1 MRTQRS
7 GATAGPEVLAAI
19 DLVKSYGRTQALR
32 GASVVLHGGE
42 IVGLVGDNGAGK
54 STLVK
59 SIAGVIR
66 PDSGTVRIAGE
77 GAPFAGALSVRL
89 RGVETVHQDLG
100 LCDNL
105 TVYENI
111 YLGRELRTYGV
122 LARRRMRRGATTILR
137 ERLGVDRVPVERRP
151 NQLSGGQ
158 RQLVALARAEAW
170 DARALLLDEP
180 TAALSADATKRVVA
194 VIERLR
200 DRGAGILLISHDI
213 PQVMDLCDRVVV
225 LRQGACVANAS
236 TGAGLTTEMVL
247 GLMTGAI
254 HELERG
260 QKHAMG

>member
-1 MRTQRS
+1 M
-7 GATAGPEVLAAI
+7 TAPHSPGPEVLAAVE
-19 DLVKSYGRTQALR
+19 LVKSYGKTQALR
-32 GASVVLHGGE
+32 GASLALHGGE

-59 SIAGVIR
+59 SIAGVVR
-66 PDSGTVRIAGE
+66 PDSGSVRIAGE
-77 GAPFAGALSVRL
+77 DTPFDGALSVRL

-105 TVYENI
+105 MVYENI
-111 YLGRELRTYGV
+111 YLGRELRSHGL
-122 LARRRMRRGATTILR
+122 LARRRMRRGAATILR

-180 TAALSADATKRVVA
+180 TAALSADATTRVVA

-236 TGAGLTTEMVL
+236 TADGLTTETVL

-254 HELERG
+254 QGLERG
-260 QKHAMG
+260 RNDAVD

>member
-1 MRTQRS
+1 VST
-7 GATAGPEVLAAI
+7 ATVDEVLAA
-19 DLVKSYGRTQALR
+19 DHLVKTYGRTRALQN
-32 GASVVLHGGE
+32 ATLALHGGE

-59 SIAGVIR
+59 SLAGVIR
-66 PDSGTVRIAGE
+66 PDEGTIRIGGE
-77 GAPFAGALSVRL
+77 SVAFGGALATRL
-89 RGVETVHQDLG
+89 LGVETVHQDLG

-111 YLGRELRTYGV
+111 YLGRELRGRGL
-122 LARRRMRRGATTILR
+122 LARRRMRRGAATILR
-137 ERLGVDRVPVERRP
+137 DRLGVDRIPVERRT

-180 TAALSADATKRVVA
+180 TAALSADATRRVIS

-213 PQVMDLCDRVVV
+213 PQVMELCDRVVV
-225 LRQGACVANAS
+225 LRQGRCVADVRPAS
-236 TGAGLTTEMVL
+236 GVTTETVL

-254 HELERG
+254 QAFERG
-260 QKHAMG
+260 QDDDVE

>member
-1 MRTQRS
+1 M
-7 GATAGPEVLAAI
+7 TARQSPGPEVLAAV
-19 DLVKSYGRTQALR
+19 DLVKTYGKTQALR
-32 GASVVLHGGE
+32 GASLTLHSGE

-59 SIAGVIR
+59 SIAGVVR
-66 PDSGTVRIAGE
+66 PDSGSLRIAGE
-77 GAPFAGALSVRL
+77 ETSFDGALSVRL

-111 YLGRELRTYGV
+111 YLGRELRNHGL
-122 LARRRMRRGATTILR
+122 LARRRMRRGAATILR

-180 TAALSADATKRVVA
+180 TAALSADATTRVVA

-213 PQVMDLCDRVVV
+213 PQVVELCDRVVV
-225 LRQGACVANAS
+225 LRQGACVANAP
-236 TGAGLTTEMVL
+236 AADGLTTETVL

-254 HELERG
+254 KALERG
-260 QKHAMG
+260 RKDAMD